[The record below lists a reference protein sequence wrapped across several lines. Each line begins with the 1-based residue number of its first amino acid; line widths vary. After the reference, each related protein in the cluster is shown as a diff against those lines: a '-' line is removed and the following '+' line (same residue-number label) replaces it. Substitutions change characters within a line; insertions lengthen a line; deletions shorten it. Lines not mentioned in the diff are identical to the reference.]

1 MTNQKKNTENEETE
15 EISDS
20 EFKKLLMTEIKVIKS
35 TVIDTKKDL
44 EGIRKD
50 FEEIKEKQTSLEK
63 SSEETKESLRELQSR
78 NEELN
83 RKVNDLEQYS
93 RMENLVISG
102 MPREENE
109 NVRQTIVR
117 LAKKL
122 NVNLENNEISTC
134 HRLSNQGMAGIVAH
148 INNRDKK
155 MEMIKKSREK
165 KLNAKDMGWEE
176 DQNIYVSNQL
186 TGFTMG
192 ILKAAKKL
200 RSENKLEFVWEK
212 EGKVY
217 VRKNETSPAIR
228 ITDCEQLEEIIEE
241 HDEDAMH
248 SGEESEPEESSRI
261 PKSRRDLANGKTS
274 EDNSQ
279 KQQRDQWKKI
289 LNSNRTVKEGN
300 RKGKD
305 QTGTVKFTMNTRRGR
320 GAYRTTRMN

>member
-1 MTNQKKNTENEETE
+1 MNQKKNTENEETE
-15 EISDS
+15 EISDG
-20 EFKKLLMTEIKVIKS
+20 EFKRFLMTEIKVIKS
-35 TVIDTKKDL
+35 TVIDTKKDM

-50 FEEIKEKQTSLEK
+50 FEGIKEKQTILEK
-63 SSEETKESLRELQSR
+63 YSEETKESLRELQSR
-78 NEELN
+78 NDELN

-102 MPREENE
+102 IPREENE
-109 NVRQTIVR
+109 NVRQTIVK
-117 LAKKL
+117 LVKKL

-134 HRLSNQGMAGIVAH
+134 HRLSNQGMAGIVAR

-155 MEMIKKSREK
+155 MEMIRKSREK

-241 HDEDAMH
+241 YDEESMH
-248 SGEESEPEESSRI
+248 SGEESESEESSRI
-261 PKSRRDLANGKTS
+261 PESRRGLASVKTS
-274 EDNSQ
+274 EGNSH

-289 LNSNRTVKEGN
+289 LNSNRTAKEGN

-305 QTGTVKFTMNTRRGR
+305 QTGTVKFTMNTRKGK
-320 GAYRTTRMN
+320 GAHSTTRTN